1 MSDLECRV
9 EETSDLENA
18 GKTDKK
24 SGFEI
29 RRGSGP
35 TPVTRS
41 GSGVKAPPHA
51 ARPTLTPCYR
61 RACGC
66 GAGIR
71 HRRGRKRLFFL
82 VESSIVC

>member
-29 RRGSGP
+29 RRCSGP
-35 TPVTRS
+35 TPV
-41 GSGVKAPPHA
+41 
-51 ARPTLTPCYR
+51 AR
-61 RACGC
+61 GK
-66 GAGIR
+66 
-71 HRRGRKRLFFL
+71 RRGFKPRPLVIGVRVGLGSKYGWECLEVHIFTLFFGKW
-82 VESSIVC
+82 